1 MLPERGTA
9 QVTNAV
15 LKRTFDIVVAAS
27 ALLELSPVMLLV
39 AAAIRA
45 ETMG

>member
-9 QVTNAV
+9 QVSNAL

-27 ALLELSPVMLLV
+27 EQRRFVN
-39 AAAIRA
+39 
-45 ETMG
+45 